1 MLMLYLAE
9 ALRFIM
15 WMMLAGNVIEAPELE
30 LLCCKNLCLVQV
42 RQCVIFRS
50 ASNGIVTNTVSG
62 AELRFGTKV
71 WFGLFTFHT
80 FMLPVVGTIDV
91 LSFPSSSSEQI
102 RPNMSGTTPLIQR
115 CVFFKLSGNAGV
127 LGSEELTPDQIP
139 SIRTSVAFIAE
150 LLDIRVRRPQRGG
163 VTVCVP

>member
-1 MLMLYLAE
+1 MLRCADPPLPFHGDSATQRNCCRKKHPAEALCFTMLMLYLAE

-42 RQCVIFRS
+42 RQCVISRS

-91 LSFPSSSSEQI
+91 LSFHPAARNKFAQTCPE
-102 RPNMSGTTPLIQR
+102 P
-115 CVFFKLSGNAGV
+115 
-127 LGSEELTPDQIP
+127 
-139 SIRTSVAFIAE
+139 
-150 LLDIRVRRPQRGG
+150 RR
-163 VTVCVP
+163 